1 MIQPR
6 VFTVTALLL
15 TCMGASF
22 STRAQSDC
30 GDPFRNH
37 FGPFDYRSATKDTL
51 ALVERVH
58 FTLGIETMTRPG
70 TTMFS
75 HMAGDVAYTL
85 EVFPNH
91 HRALVTMRKLG
102 ERHKTDKPP
111 GANFTVECYFRRSV
125 QFRPK
130 DITARLL
137 YADYLIAQNRHDEA
151 RHQIQAAASEPVE
164 FPFTDYNIGRLYL
177 DLKDYDK
184 ALEHAR
190 RAMAAGFPR
199 TDLKDALMR
208 AGKWVEQQDSAAS
221 SPGAPPPTSASAS
234 AP

>member
-1 MIQPR
+1 MIQLR
-6 VFTVTALLL
+6 VVTSAVMLIAVL
-15 TCMGASF
+15 GAS
-22 STRAQSDC
+22 SIARAQSEC

-37 FGPFDYRSATKDTL
+37 YGPYDYRTASKENL

-58 FTLGIETMTRPG
+58 FTPGIETMTRPG

-111 GANFTVECYFRRSV
+111 GANFTVECYFRRSI

-190 RAMAAGFPR
+190 RALAAGFPR
-199 TDLKDALMR
+199 TDLKEALKR

-221 SPGAPPPTSASAS
+221 SPGAPPPTPASAS